1 MTDVPP
7 GPPPSP
13 YRAALPSL
21 PGPPGVPAPSGTPGA
36 RSGPLPGGGP
46 DGPSAA
52 GRRLTWRRLA
62 VLSVAVTLVALLGG
76 GAGGYILV
84 HNARKSS
91 DRANCGRAQCI
102 PGLKG
107 KALLTVLTKQ
117 GFACAD
123 GDSGPACTLRT
134 GETEYELHLDI
145 RAELIQGYS
154 VTVSS
159 PDGREVSE
167 TKRNFLVW
175 FAALPFSGDPTL
187 VSEIEQWLVPRL
199 TGGENVT
206 AKIGG
211 YRYDLQAERTRSLRL
226 YVLAEY
232 S

>member
-1 MTDVPP
+1 MVF
-7 GPPPSP
+7 G
-13 YRAALPSL
+13 
-21 PGPPGVPAPSGTPGA
+21 
-36 RSGPLPGGGP
+36 
-46 DGPSAA
+46 
-52 GRRLTWRRLA
+52 
-62 VLSVAVTLVALLGG
+62 VAVALVALLGG
-76 GAGGYILV
+76 GAGGYALV
-84 HNARKSS
+84 HNARKNS
-91 DRANCGRAQCI
+91 DRANCGGAQCI

-107 KALLTVLTKQ
+107 EALLAVLTKQ

-123 GDSGPACTLRT
+123 GDSGPGCTLRA

-154 VTVSS
+154 VTVTS

-167 TKRNFLVW
+167 TKRTFLVW
-175 FAALPFSGDPTL
+175 FAALPFSDDPAL

-206 AKIGG
+206 AEIGG

-226 YVLAEY
+226 YVKAEY